1 MVLELGMRFDIL
13 TLFPLLFSGVFEE
26 SIVKRAVES
35 GLVTIALHN
44 IRDYATDRHH
54 VTDDGPYGGGG
65 GMVMKAGPIFRAV
78 EAVLSGEALPKG
90 SDDLTQII
98 LLGPAGRLF
107 SQAVARELAVRE
119 RLLLICGR
127 YEGVDDRVREHLATD
142 ELSMGDYVLSGGE
155 IPAMVIVEAVTRL
168 LPGALGDPLAAVRDS
183 HAQGLLEH
191 PHYTRPATF
200 RGWAV
205 PEVLLS
211 GHHAEIARW
220 RRQQS
225 LLRTY
230 QRRPDL
236 LAKAELNDQDRAFLQ
251 RFSAQVDDSREA

>member
-1 MVLELGMRFDIL
+1 MRFDIL
-13 TLFPLLFSGVFEE
+13 TLFPALFSGVFEE
-26 SIVKRAVES
+26 SIIKRAVES
-35 GLVTIALHN
+35 GLVTIAVHN
-44 IRDYATDRHH
+44 IRDHATGKHRI
-54 VTDDGPYGGGG
+54 TDDEPYGGGG

-78 EAVLSGEALPKG
+78 EAVLGGEALPEDS
-90 SDDLTQII
+90 SDPTQVV
-98 LLGPAGRLF
+98 LLSPAGRLF
-107 SQAVARELAVRE
+107 NQAVAREFAARE

-127 YEGVDDRVREHLATD
+127 YEGVDERVREHLASD
-142 ELSMGDYVLSGGE
+142 EISVGDYVLSGGE

-168 LPGALGDPLAAVRDS
+168 LPGALGDPLATVRDS
-183 HAQGLLEH
+183 HASGLLEH
-191 PHYTRPATF
+191 PHYTRPAVF

-211 GHHAEIARW
+211 GHHAEVDRW

-236 LAKAELNDQDRAFLQ
+236 LAGADLSAEDREFLQ
-251 RFSAQVDDSREA
+251 HLAGQE